1 MGELKSK
8 RLFILIVS
16 EALHVILFLSCL
28 TVILVSGNK
37 LLELVILALSF
48 SVLAVNTFQFI
59 ANRSALKE
67 THKLQDNPEQED
79 NCISSGESEGII
91 KDIAEIVENSRSE
104 MELLKKDIDSLGAD
118 SGNLMEMMK
127 ETAETSENIAAATLD
142 IVGSARNITNTTS
155 QGVQIADEINK
166 RAQEMNSRVVT
177 SQQKAYQIFS
187 ETKQQ
192 LENAIE
198 EAKVVEQI
206 SVLSESII
214 KITSQTNLLAL
225 NANIEAAR
233 AGEAGKGFA
242 VVADEVRKLAEQSKL
257 TVSKIQQIIT
267 KVENSVSNLSVCS
280 NKILEFMSTDVNSD
294 YASMLDIAK
303 KYSNDALCI
312 SDIVNGFDQTSKELL
327 ASVDNVLAS
336 IDSISL
342 ASSDGEE
349 KIRSIKAGIDRI
361 SEKLIS
367 ILERLEIPLS
377 V

>member
-1 MGELKSK
+1 MK
-8 RLFILIVS
+8 RCRNIR
-16 EALHVILFLSCL
+16 EY
-28 TVILVSGNK
+28 SG
-37 LLELVILALSF
+37 SD
-48 SVLAVNTFQFI
+48 T
-59 ANRSALKE
+59 
-67 THKLQDNPEQED
+67 
-79 NCISSGESEGII
+79 
-91 KDIAEIVENSRSE
+91 
-104 MELLKKDIDSLGAD
+104 
-118 SGNLMEMMK
+118 
-127 ETAETSENIAAATLD
+127 D
-142 IVGSARNITNTTS
+142 IVGQRNITNTTS
-155 QGVQIADEINK
+155 QGVQIVDEINK

-342 ASSDGEE
+342 ASSDGED
-349 KIRSIKAGIDRI
+349 KIRSIKAGIDSI
-361 SEKLIS
+361 SEKLTG
-367 ILERLEIPLS
+367 ILERLKIPLS